1 MTSVALYDTTL
12 RDGTQKEGLDLSV
25 ADKLHLAERLEQIGM
40 TFVEGGFPGSN
51 PKDARFFA
59 EARERAFAAALTAF
73 GSTARPGV
81 PAADDLQLRSLVEAG
96 TGVVTIFG
104 KTAKSHVERVLR
116 TAPEENLDR
125 ITESVAFLVGKGK
138 RVIYDAEHFFD
149 GYFEDRDYALACL
162 AAAAEGGAEVLVLCD
177 TNGGRMPW
185 EIEEGVRA
193 ALEHGEVG
201 VHLHDDGGCAVASSL
216 QAVRA
221 GATHVQGTLLGWGE
235 RCGNADLVAIA
246 ANLELKMDLPVLAEG
261 GLAGLRDLAR
271 FAAELAGLR
280 VPSGHPYVGRSA
292 FAHKGGV
299 HVSAIRRFPR
309 AYEHVDPR
317 AVGNRTRVVVS
328 ELSGRSNILAKAE
341 ELGLDAEGS
350 EREVLE
356 LIKRREANGYAY
368 EAAEASVALMLERR
382 KEDHQPSFEV
392 IDHHVSAGRR
402 GDADGYAEAT
412 VKVTIEGETRHTAGE
427 GCGPVAALDAALRKA
442 LLPARPELKDVRLSD
457 YKVRIVDTHDGT
469 DATTRVLIECAR
481 GTRRWRTVGASR
493 NVVAASLEALV
504 DGYEF
509 GLRFTSS
516 PGAGTQPL
524 SPRRG
529 LVDSPELPRQKRC
542 RAQGA
547 DAAKRSKK

>member
-1 MTSVALYDTTL
+1 MTQVDLYDTTL

-25 ADKLHLAERLEQIGM
+25 ADKLHLAERLYRLGIP
-40 TFVEGGFPGSN
+40 FIEGGFPGSN

-59 EARERAFAAALTAF
+59 EARQKGFAAALTAF

-81 PAADDLQLRSLVEAG
+81 PAADDLQLRTLVEAG
-96 TGVVTIFG
+96 TAVVTIFG

-116 TAPEENLDR
+116 TAPEENLAR
-125 ITESVAFLVGKGK
+125 ITESVAFLAARGK

-149 GYFEDRDYALACL
+149 GFFEDRAYALACL
-162 AAAAEGGAEVLVLCD
+162 EAAAAGGAEVLVLCD

-193 ALEHGEVG
+193 ALPYGAVG

-235 RCGNADLVAIA
+235 RCGNADLVTIA
-246 ANLELKMDLPVLAEG
+246 ASLALKMDTPVLAEG

-271 FAAELAGLR
+271 FAAELSGLR

-309 AYEHVDPR
+309 AYEHVDPQ
-317 AVGNRTRVVVS
+317 AVGNETRVVVS

-341 ELGLDAEGS
+341 ELGLDTEGS

-356 LIKRREANGYAY
+356 LIKRREATGYAY

-382 KEDHQPSFEV
+382 RESHAPSFEV
-392 IDHHVSAGRR
+392 VDHHVSSGRR
-402 GDADGYAEAT
+402 GGAESYAEAT
-412 VKVTIEGETRHTAGE
+412 VKVAIDGEVRHTAGD

-442 LLPARPELKDVRLSD
+442 LLPARPELRDIRLSD

-469 DATTRVLIECAR
+469 DATTRVLVECAR
-481 GTRRWRTVGASR
+481 GSRRWRTVGASR

-509 GLRFTSS
+509 GLQFTGSAEEDDDEER
-516 PGAGTQPL
+516 PTKAL
-524 SPRRG
+524 ENR
-529 LVDSPELPRQKRC
+529 
-542 RAQGA
+542 
-547 DAAKRSKK
+547 